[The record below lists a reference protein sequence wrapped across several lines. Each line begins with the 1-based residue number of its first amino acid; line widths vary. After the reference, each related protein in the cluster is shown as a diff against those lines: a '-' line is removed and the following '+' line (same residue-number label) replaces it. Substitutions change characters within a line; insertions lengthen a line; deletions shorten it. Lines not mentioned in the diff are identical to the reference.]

1 MDIIISFVV
10 VIGLIYFCDY
20 VRNQI
25 HDAQQTQSM
34 MQGIQFFLEFGET
47 QELEDEGH
55 GADDIPI
62 EWFMWSDL

>member
-1 MDIIISFVV
+1 MDIIISFAVI
-10 VIGLIYFCDY
+10 IGLVYLCDY
-20 VRNQI
+20 VRNEI
-25 HDAQQTQSM
+25 HDMQQTQSM
-34 MQGIQFFLEFGET
+34 MEGIQVFLGLGGI

>member
-1 MDIIISFVV
+1 MDIIISFAII
-10 VIGLIYFCDY
+10 IGLVYLCDY

-25 HDAQQTQSM
+25 HDIQQTQSM
-34 MQGIQFFLEFGET
+34 IQGIEVFSGLGGI
-47 QELEDEGH
+47 QELEDEGD